1 MGSAKGQSP
10 LASIKTYHQIP
21 HLSTRREDI
30 SFCDVE
36 SSKRA
41 ECSGRMHGDHAQ
53 YGKNSGMMPV
63 RDHHCCFPPSSGRMV
78 IESSLEGEEMKNL
91 NESVG
96 IRIENLSKVFIDK
109 DKKGR
114 TVAVDNVSL
123 EVAPGELVTLLGPSG
138 CGKTTIL
145 RMLAGFTMPTAGT
158 IWFGDEDVTSIP
170 PNKRNVGMMFQSYA
184 LFPHLSVFDNI
195 AYGLKVKKLSHAE
208 IIDKVD
214 NVMDMMRISE
224 YAKRIPE
231 QLSGGQQQRVALAR
245 AIVNE
250 PRILLFDEPLSNL
263 DAKMREYMREELRK
277 IQQRLGITS
286 VYVTH
291 DQIEAMAISDHVMIM
306 KDGVIEQ
313 VGTPSDIYVHPVN
326 TFVANFMG
334 KANFA
339 KGKVLSAGNDTVEID
354 LFGLPVSVAA
364 NHDVDSPAGAAVA
377 VMIRPEF
384 VKLDRNGRW
393 KALIRRA
400 TFFGEKMEYEIQISD
415 RLLTISDSE
424 FITNGIY
431 REDDTISI
439 SICQK
444 GLRILPY
451 DPKEL

>member
-1 MGSAKGQSP
+1 
-10 LASIKTYHQIP
+10 
-21 HLSTRREDI
+21 
-30 SFCDVE
+30 
-36 SSKRA
+36 
-41 ECSGRMHGDHAQ
+41 
-53 YGKNSGMMPV
+53 
-63 RDHHCCFPPSSGRMV
+63 
-78 IESSLEGEEMKNL
+78 MKNL

>member
-1 MGSAKGQSP
+1 
-10 LASIKTYHQIP
+10 
-21 HLSTRREDI
+21 
-30 SFCDVE
+30 
-36 SSKRA
+36 
-41 ECSGRMHGDHAQ
+41 
-53 YGKNSGMMPV
+53 
-63 RDHHCCFPPSSGRMV
+63 
-78 IESSLEGEEMKNL
+78 MKNL

-114 TVAVDNVSL
+114 TVAVDDVSL

-145 RMLAGFTMPTAGT
+145 RMLAGFTMPTSGT

-195 AYGLKVKKLSHAE
+195 AYGLKVKKLSRAE
-208 IIDKVD
+208 ITDKVD

-224 YAKRIPE
+224 YANRIPE

-339 KGKVLSAGNDTVEID
+339 RGRVLSRGHDAVEID
-354 LFGLPVSVAA
+354 LFGLPVAVAE
-364 NHDVDSPAGAAVA
+364 NRDVDSREGADVA

-384 VKLDRNGRW
+384 VKLDRSGRW

-415 RLLTISDSE
+415 RLQTISDSE

-431 REDDTISI
+431 REGDTISI
-439 SICQK
+439 SICQE